1 MWLLLVGMIV
11 SSFGCRAIETGK
23 RHFIQGP
30 IKCYRDRVWAER
42 AYNLRFGN
50 CERPYGQHFEAG
62 FIDGYCSVCCG
73 GDGFV
78 PAMPPEE
85 YWGNEY
91 QSGDGAR
98 CVNSWF
104 EGYPA
109 GAAAARQDQAGDFN
123 DIYVSRMM
131 QAALSQEQSENVLP
145 ADVPVVKPEHEGSA
159 FKPSGPDSNDQGSDP
174 VATTPAGVMPVGWD
188 TDYRFER

>member
-1 MWLLLVGMIV
+1 MWLLLVGLMI
-11 SSFGCRAIETGK
+11 SSFGCRAIETGR

-42 AYNLRFGN
+42 AYNLRYGN
-50 CERPYGQHFEAG
+50 CERPYSKHFEAG
-62 FIDGYCSVCCG
+62 FIDGYSSVCCG

-109 GAAAARQDQAGDFN
+109 GAAAAKQDQAGDFN

-131 QAALSQEQSENVLP
+131 QAAMSQEKSENVLP
-145 ADVPVVKPEHEGSA
+145 ADVPVVKPEHEGTA
-159 FKPSGPDSNDQGSDP
+159 HKPSHPDSMGQGSDP
-174 VATTPAGVMPVGWD
+174 VAPPPPGVMPVGWD
-188 TDYRFER
+188 TDDRFER